1 MPLIQ
6 RRIKQGKPIRV
17 GEKEIIPEAL
27 VISWLKRSATIGMEG
42 VWGWGGGWVKIQP
55 AAVIER
61 GPEGERR
68 ILIHDET
75 QRLLIGLAA
84 GAVFVFF
91 LATIAERLA
100 AQGGGQPS

>member
-6 RRIKQGKPIRV
+6 RRVVQGEPIRV
-17 GEKEIIPEAL
+17 GQKEIVPEAL
-27 VISWLKRSATIGMEG
+27 VTSWLKRSATVGMEG

-61 GPEGERR
+61 GPEGQRR
-68 ILIHDET
+68 IPIRDET
-75 QRLLIGLAA
+75 RRLLIGLAA

-91 LATIAERLA
+91 LAHIAERLA
-100 AQGGGQPS
+100 TQRGGQP

>member
-6 RRIKQGKPIRV
+6 RRIIQGEPIRV
-17 GEKEIIPEAL
+17 GQKEIVPEAR
-27 VISWLKRSATIGMEG
+27 VTGWLKRNVTIGMECA
-42 VWGWGGGWVKIQP
+42 WGWGGGVVRIQP

-68 ILIHDET
+68 IPIHDET
-75 QRLLIGLAA
+75 KRLLIGLVA

-91 LATIAERLA
+91 LAYIAERLA
-100 AQGGGQPS
+100 TQRGGQP